1 MIQQKTLMDNNGQ
14 FLLYDMLL
22 AFIILLLVIVSATY
36 LTETNDISKTKTDT
50 HIEEEYLLELLE
62 DEGLLT
68 KLSTSLDRNDSIKTN
83 KTLERIDYI
92 LSTNTKHKYS
102 LTDETTNK
110 TLIDHTPHNHKE
122 VCCFRKMLNNHEFA
136 LTSYQ

>member
-36 LTETNDISKTKTDT
+36 LTETNDIGKTKTDT
-50 HIEEEYLLELLE
+50 HIEGEYLLELLE

-92 LSTNTKHKYS
+92 LSTNTKYKYS

>member
-136 LTSYQ
+136 LISYQ

>member
-1 MIQQKTLMDNNGQ
+1 MMQQKSLMDNNGQ

-50 HIEEEYLLELLE
+50 HIEGEYLLELLE

-83 KTLERIDYI
+83 KTLERIDCI
-92 LSTNTKHKYS
+92 LSTNTKYKYS

-136 LTSYQ
+136 LTSYP